1 MYLSVP
7 LFSLQGL
14 NGKREGGVILAIV
27 AGIKNLKK
35 KIKLERW
42 VHFPTKTMLYIV
54 ARFYGTINKAEYF
67 NYDFWAVLGT

>member
-14 NGKREGGVILAIV
+14 NGKREGGVLLAIV

-35 KIKLERW
+35 KNQAGALSAFSHKNHVIYSGSILW
-42 VHFPTKTMLYIV
+42 Y
-54 ARFYGTINKAEYF
+54 Y
-67 NYDFWAVLGT
+67 